1 MVTDNS
7 TRRIK
12 YLTNSDDLTK
22 VASAIREKGGTS
34 DPLVY
39 PDGFVSAIQA
49 IPQKTILLASNIAI
63 EDGVLTFSVCRRN
76 YEYGI
81 CNFMVIERVANPIYK
96 LVLWKNNN
104 NSNKYSSINSTSNGY
119 VLDTNFVTVTLTT
132 THSVDFIVNTG
143 DSGGNFYIG
152 KVNVYGWSN

>member
-1 MVTDNS
+1 MAE
-7 TRRIK
+7 
-12 YLTNSDDLTK
+12 YLTNTADLTK
-22 VASAIREKGGTS
+22 VASAIREKSSIS

-63 EDGVLTFSVCRRN
+63 EDGVLTFSVDRRN

-81 CNFMVIERVANPIYK
+81 CNFMVIEQVANPIYK
-96 LVLWKNNN
+96 LVLWKNDN

-119 VLDTNFVTVTLTT
+119 VLGTNFVTVTLTT
-132 THSVDFIVNTG
+132 KSVDFIVNTG

-152 KVNVYGWSN
+152 KMNVYGWSN

>member
-1 MVTDNS
+1 MAE
-7 TRRIK
+7 
-12 YLTNSDDLTK
+12 YLTNTADLTK
-22 VASAIREKGGTS
+22 VASAIREKSSTS

-63 EDGVLTFSVCRRN
+63 EDGVLTFSVDRRN

-81 CNFMVIERVANPIYK
+81 CNFMVIEQVANPIYK
-96 LVLWKNNN
+96 LVLWKNDN
-104 NSNKYSSINSTSNGY
+104 NSNKYSSINSTSDGY
-119 VLDTNFVTVTLTT
+119 VLGTNFVTVTLTT